1 MDGSPRQSIDTD
13 HERTLSRMRILAV
26 HRYFWPDTP
35 PYASFLRL
43 IGGRWVADGHQVE
56 ILTAQPSY
64 TSAQGVGPRPRS
76 EMVDQLSVSR
86 VPVVPEDGRL
96 PGQLI
101 NFVVFP
107 IQVAARIL
115 FGPHR
120 DVVMCSTAP
129 QVTLGFA
136 VSIAA
141 KCRRSSFIY
150 HCMDLHPE
158 IGRLSGE
165 FANPVAYNVLAAM
178 DRATMR
184 RASRIV
190 VLSHDMG
197 AAVTARDPSL
207 ASKIEVLNNFAL
219 PDFSGEEPAPLADP
233 SEGTLRIV
241 FTGNLG
247 RYQGLET
254 VIDALRLLPPGSPVE
269 MVFMGEG
276 KAKHELT
283 TAAAG
288 VEQRPDV
295 AVRFLPH
302 GSPAAARALM
312 RTAHLGL
319 VSLAPEVVKF
329 AYPSKTATYAVEGL
343 PLLVA
348 CEQDSE
354 LARSVRDRRLGL
366 TVETGDAEAM
376 AAAIQDA
383 RAQWKRDRTQ
393 GWRAAI
399 ADHARQAFDEA
410 AMLDRWAQ
418 LAEASTRERSA
429 DSTSDVVII
438 VGAPRSGTNMLR
450 DVLTSLDGFTT
461 WPCDEINLMWKHG
474 NLDVPHDELTPA
486 HARPEVVRYLR
497 DQFQKLGRK
506 HGAHTVVEKTCA
518 TSLRVAF
525 AATVFPDAKFIFI
538 RRDGVDAAPSAM
550 KRWNA
555 PFNLRYTLK
564 KVRWVPARDLPRHLY
579 EFGAKKVRQR
589 RAGDTRRDDARHK
602 VATWWGPRPAD
613 FRELQVEHP
622 LDEISIIQ
630 WQRCVEHT
638 VRDLKD
644 IPDEQVLEVGYE
656 KFVHD
661 PYRELQRIVQFLGK
675 PDSPP
680 QRAVGSV
687 SKGSVGKGREELG
700 SEAAAR
706 LDGIAQRTLEKLGYV

>member
-1 MDGSPRQSIDTD
+1 M
-13 HERTLSRMRILAV
+13 SRMRILAV

-64 TSAQGVGPRPRS
+64 TSAHDVGPRPRS

-86 VPVVPEDGRL
+86 VPVVPEGGRL

-101 NFVVFP
+101 NLVVFP
-107 IQVAARIL
+107 AQVAARIL

-136 VSIAA
+136 VSLAA
-141 KCRRSSFIY
+141 KQRRTSFIY

-165 FANPVAYNVLAAM
+165 FANPLAYSVLAAM

-184 RASRIV
+184 RAARIV
-190 VLSHDMG
+190 VLSEDMR
-197 AAVTARDPSL
+197 AAVIKRDPSL
-207 ASKIEVLNNFAL
+207 TSKIEILNNFAL
-219 PDFSGEEPAPLADP
+219 PDFEVEESSPLADP
-233 SEGTLRIV
+233 PEGTLRIV

-247 RYQGLET
+247 RYQGLES
-254 VIDALRLLPPGSPVE
+254 VIDALRLLPPGLPVE

-276 KAKHELT
+276 KAKHDLVA
-283 TAAAG
+283 AAAG
-288 VEQRPDV
+288 IGHRPDV
-295 AVRFLPH
+295 DVWFLPH
-302 GSPAAARALM
+302 GSPASARALM

-319 VSLAPEVVKF
+319 VSLAPEVVKY

-354 LARSVRDRRLGL
+354 LARSVREGGLGV
-366 TVETGDAEAM
+366 TVATGNAEAM
-376 AAAIQDA
+376 AGAIQNA
-383 RAQWKRDRTQ
+383 RSQWERDRTES
-393 GWRAAI
+393 WRSAI
-399 ADHARQAFDEA
+399 ADHARQAFDEN
-410 AMLDRWAQ
+410 AMLDRWARLVQ
-418 LAEASTRERSA
+418 EAPMQERSA
-429 DSTSDVVII
+429 SNTSDVVII

-474 NLDVPHDELTPA
+474 NLDVAHDELNPD

-497 DQFQKLGRK
+497 HQFQKLGRK

-518 TSLRVAF
+518 TSLRVGF
-525 AATVFPDAKFIFI
+525 AAAVFPDAKFIFI

-555 PFNLRYTLK
+555 AFSLRYTLK
-564 KVRWVPARDLPRHLY
+564 KVRWVPPSDLPRHLY

-589 RAGDTRRDDARHK
+589 LAGDARRDAVHHK

-613 FRELQVEHP
+613 FRNLQREHP
-622 LDEISIIQ
+622 LDEVAIIQ
-630 WQRCVEHT
+630 WQRCVESA
-638 VRDLKD
+638 VRALKD
-644 IPDEQVLEVGYE
+644 VPDEQVIEVGYE
-656 KFVHD
+656 NFVNE
-661 PYRELQRIVQFLGK
+661 PYRELQRITQFLGIT
-675 PDSPP
+675 DSPP
-680 QRAVGSV
+680 RSAVELV
-687 SKGSVGKGREELG
+687 TKGSVGKGRQELG
-700 SEAAAR
+700 AEASTR
-706 LDGIAQRTLEKLGYV
+706 LDRIAQRTLGTLGYV

>member
-1 MDGSPRQSIDTD
+1 MDGSARQSIDAD
-13 HERTLSRMRILAV
+13 RERSMTRMRILAV

-56 ILTAQPSY
+56 ILSAQPSY
-64 TSAQGVGPRPRS
+64 TSAHDVEPRPRA
-76 EMVDQLSVSR
+76 EIVDQLTVSR
-86 VPVVPEDGRL
+86 VPVVPESGRL
-96 PGQLI
+96 PGQLL
-101 NFVVFP
+101 NLVAFP
-107 IQVAARIL
+107 VQVAARIL

-165 FANPVAYNVLAAM
+165 FANPVAYSLLAAM
-178 DRATMR
+178 DRSTMR
-184 RASRIV
+184 LAARII
-190 VLSHDMG
+190 VLSEDMRS
-197 AAVTARDPSL
+197 AVIAREPSL
-207 ASKIEVLNNFAL
+207 APKIEVLNNFAL
-219 PDFSGEEPAPLADP
+219 PDFSEEAVEPL
-233 SEGTLRIV
+233 EGPPEDTLRIV

-247 RYQGLET
+247 RYQGLES
-254 VIDALRLLPPGSPVE
+254 VVDALRLLPPGSPVE

-276 KAKHELT
+276 KAKQELE
-283 TAAAG
+283 AAAAA

-295 AVRFLPH
+295 TVRFIPH

-354 LARSVRDRRLGL
+354 LARSVRDGGLGL

-376 AAAIQDA
+376 AAAIQNA
-383 RAQWKRDRTQ
+383 RAQWERDRTA

-399 ADHARQAFDEA
+399 SNHARQAFNEA

-418 LAEASTRERSA
+418 LVQAPTRERSA
-429 DSTSDVVII
+429 DSPSEVVII

-474 NLDVPHDELTPA
+474 NLDVPHDELTPE

-497 DQFQKLGRK
+497 DQFQKLGRR

-518 TSLRVAF
+518 TSLRVGF

-564 KVRWVPARDLPRHLY
+564 KVRWVPASDLPRHLY
-579 EFGAKKVRQR
+579 EFGAKKLRQR
-589 RAGDTRRDDARHK
+589 RSGDRHRDGARHK

-613 FRELQVEHP
+613 FRELQRDHP

-630 WQRCVEHT
+630 WQRCVENT
-638 VRDLKD
+638 VRDLKG
-644 IPDEQVLEVGYE
+644 IPQEQVLEVGYE
-656 KFVHD
+656 MFVHD
-661 PYRELQRIVQFLGK
+661 PYRELQRIVQFLGN

-700 SEAAAR
+700 SEASAR
-706 LDGIAQRTLEKLGYV
+706 LDEIAHRTLEKLGYV